1 MLSKTVLCLRGSN
14 PQELLAGIPPKEE
27 IAAVD
32 VIEIRMDYLDPEY
45 LTKDVLTSFRVNI
58 EKPLIFT
65 CRSQS
70 QGAST
75 HIPDDLRFQLYQSAF
90 ELNYAYVDIE
100 MGDYPNLD
108 VILREKTS
116 NTKII
121 LSYHDFH
128 HTIPKK
134 IRTMYEK
141 MALLHPDIIK
151 IVTFVD
157 NEEESFQLDLLQNE
171 ILSENSAV
179 TIFGMG
185 EHGVSSRIKGYT
197 RCNSLTY
204 VSSGLGKETAVG
216 QISLTEIS
224 HLISDELDYG
234 RKIYG

>member
-27 IAAVD
+27 MAAVD

-70 QGAST
+70 QGATTPIS
-75 HIPDDLRFQLYQSAF
+75 DDLRFQLYRSAF

-100 MGDYPNLD
+100 MGDYTHLD
-108 VILREKTS
+108 AILREKTS
-116 NTKII
+116 KTKFI
-121 LSYHDFH
+121 LSYHNFK
-128 HTIPKK
+128 HTNPDE
-134 IRTMYEK
+134 IRSVYEK
-141 MALLHPDIIK
+141 MALLNPDIIK
-151 IVTFVD
+151 IVTYVD
-157 NEEESFQLDLLQNE
+157 NEAESFQLDLLQNE

-185 EHGVSSRIKGYT
+185 EHGVSSRITGYT
-197 RCNSLTY
+197 RCNYLTY

-224 HLISDELDYG
+224 HLISDEIDYG